1 MPHDPARFRDGEAR
15 SILIY
20 LDGFSALGDLVGFS
34 AQFAAIR
41 RRQHELG
48 RRPLFHLFV
57 RSPGP
62 VRAIFAPLIESGELV
77 VHARGSRRGGG
88 VLGWLSR
95 QAGSWWSWARL
106 QAVPRDEAI
115 YYVRPRNLLERL
127 RARRPTSHAGFV
139 DYAGRN
145 GLDWDPAEI
154 TAFEHVR
161 PHRFG
166 RPTIGLYLAA
176 STTLRSWDPQGW
188 ARLAAAVRHRYGGAF
203 GIHLYGFGP
212 SSRSIAASFAKHAS
226 RLGLA
231 AGVDYVSFIDAHS
244 LEDDIA
250 HCKGLDLAVTNDS
263 GFMWVG
269 NAVGVRTV
277 SILGGLSPDRYRGFF
292 ARNAARWE
300 PIESRLPCSPCSHAA
315 ACPRMTRAD
324 GLAFQDC
331 MLEDR
336 FALVWQAV
344 ERQLAFP
351 AMPLPAE
358 PPGRHPAVPLRRA
371 A

>member
-1 MPHDPARFRDGEAR
+1 MPNDEVERRSGKAP

-20 LDGFSALGDLVGFS
+20 LDGFSALGDMVGFS

-48 RRPLFHLFV
+48 RRPFFHLFV

-62 VRAIFAPLIESGELV
+62 VRVIFAGLIESGELV

-88 VLGWLSR
+88 VVGWLRR

-106 QAVPRDEAI
+106 QTVPRDEAI

-127 RARRPTSHAGFV
+127 RARWPTSHTGFV
-139 DYAGRN
+139 DYAGRT
-145 GLDWDPAEI
+145 GLDWNPAEI
-154 TAFEHVR
+154 TAFEQVR
-161 PHRFG
+161 PHRFD
-166 RPTIGLYLAA
+166 RPTIGFYLAA
-176 STTLRSWDPQGW
+176 STTLRSWHPQGW
-188 ARLAAAVRHRYGGAF
+188 ARLAAAIRHRYGGAF
-203 GIHLYGFGP
+203 AIHLYGCGP
-212 SSRSIAASFAKHAS
+212 SSRSIAAGFATHAS
-226 RLGLA
+226 RLGLSE
-231 AGVDYVSFIDAHS
+231 GHDYASFIDAHS

-277 SILGGLSPDRYRGFF
+277 SILGGLSPDRYRGYF
-292 ARNAARWE
+292 ARNAAGWE
-300 PIESRLPCSPCSHAA
+300 PIESRLPCSPCGHAA
-315 ACPRMTRAD
+315 ACPHMTKAD
-324 GLAFQDC
+324 GLVFQDC

-336 FALVWQAV
+336 FARVWQAV
-344 ERQLAFP
+344 QRQLTFP

-358 PPGRHPAVPLRRA
+358 RPSHDPAEPLRRA